1 MDRTAGWWKLSSEDQ
16 EFNMRTHPRVKGG
29 MEIISIIPAAC
40 LSFLTLGSVSLYGA
54 PGDLTLP
61 FITLIAI
68 FILTPVIVLLH
79 RKNHRD

>member
-1 MDRTAGWWKLSSEDQ
+1 MDRPAGWWKLSSEDQ
-16 EFNMRTHPRVKGG
+16 EFNMFAHSPIRGNTV
-29 MEIISIIPAAC
+29 IISIIPAAC
-40 LSFLTLGSVSLYGA
+40 LSLLTLGSVSLYGA
-54 PGDLTLP
+54 PADLTLP